1 MRLHTA
7 PRRVSSAS
15 NTTLQFR
22 ANKQR
27 SLTLLVPF
35 VFFLGNGIHFSH
47 HHSFSHFRGVPLG
60 VDLHVIHASHTKQR
74 NRFVASVTIGTDIF
88 NSAGGLVGAISPVL
102 LVCCLA
108 FCLVEFLVVLAFD
121 LVSPGGANS
130 PVFVPQLP
138 ADSGDVIG
146 GAFLAGYQ
154 TSSNDFVQRR
164 I

>member
-27 SLTLLVPF
+27 SLTLFVPF

-102 LVCCLA
+102 SVCCLA
-108 FCLVEFLVVLAFD
+108 FCLVE
-121 LVSPGGANS
+121 
-130 PVFVPQLP
+130 
-138 ADSGDVIG
+138 
-146 GAFLAGYQ
+146 
-154 TSSNDFVQRR
+154 TSSGPCIRLGFAWRGQLSCFCPTATRGQRR
-164 I
+164 RHWWRILGWISDLLQ